1 MNIQEYHQL
10 QAELSALVK
19 LLDEL
24 PASRVIERLGF
35 ECRKKEIEDTLAS
48 QAPPSREP
56 VHVRLT
62 FRGRPVVGSHG
73 VFAQFGAA
81 AVNAFADAVSAI
93 GVSQERPQSRPTR
106 QRGAI
111 PDRDDYR
118 LLITGTALGSF
129 GFELEEAPNDSEM
142 LFAAESRVEPA
153 IERAKAIIEASLGSD
168 EKLADAI
175 SGVDPPALDR
185 LCTFLKTI
193 LNQEAVCTLDFKDQV
208 FRFASVEQVR
218 QSLERLDHNNA
229 REDERQIMGAFQGV
243 LPKSRKF
250 EFRIAS
256 TGEIINGKVG
266 ESISDASTINRILG
280 QTTTI
285 GVKIVLGK
293 NGRSKK
299 YVLLRFP
306 TPPEQE
312 QLPTMA
318 DDGTEPAA
326 RDTVPPGVRPGE
338 E

>member
-10 QAELSALVK
+10 QAELSTLEE
-19 LLDEL
+19 LIGEL
-24 PASRVIERLGF
+24 PDSSVIDRMSLES
-35 ECRKKEIEDTLAS
+35 RKKEVEGLLAL
-48 QAPPSREP
+48 QPAPSREP
-56 VHVRLT
+56 VCIRLT

-73 VFAQFGAA
+73 VFAEFGAA

-93 GVSQERPQSRPTR
+93 GASKEHSLGA
-106 QRGAI
+106 RGPI
-111 PDRDDYR
+111 PNRDDYQ

-129 GFELEEAPNDSEM
+129 GFELEEAAKDDEM
-142 LFAAESRVEPA
+142 LFAKQSLVEPA
-153 IERAKAIIEASLGSD
+153 IEQTKAIIEASVGSD
-168 EKLADAI
+168 DELADAI

-256 TGEIINGKVG
+256 TGETINGKVG
-266 ESISDASTINRILG
+266 ENISDASTINHILG

-285 GVKIVLGK
+285 GVKIVLGR

-318 DDGTEPAA
+318 DDGTGPAA